1 VQSHKDEFIASVG
14 HELRTPMNAILG
26 LNGVLQTEL
35 ANQAEDLQIARH
47 IRDSTQQLLR
57 LVNDI
62 LDFSQLEAGQLNLL
76 EAPLHLAQTL
86 RNVLVVFEAR
96 AAEKSL
102 QLYSTLAPELP
113 EWVSLD
119 VQRLQQILENLLD
132 NALKFTP
139 SGSVRLG
146 LREHQGRLRFEV
158 EDTGRGI
165 AQERQQQV
173 FNRFEHADQQT
184 KRAYGGTGLGLAICE
199 RLVSLQGGQ
208 IGVCSDLGRGALFW
222 FELPLQP
229 AAPPRPAAQQPAVPT
244 QVQPLSILL
253 VDDNAVNLMVAQLV
267 LEKCWPDARVTHATS
282 GEAALAQLDTQRFD
296 LVLMDVVMPGLDGL
310 ETTRRLRRHAQAEVA
325 RTPVLG
331 LTASTLVHE
340 RERCLHAGMNNVLA
354 KPIDAR
360 SVQDMVERLTGRV
373 SRVLGV
379 AA

>member
-1 VQSHKDEFIASVG
+1 
-14 HELRTPMNAILG
+14 MNAILG